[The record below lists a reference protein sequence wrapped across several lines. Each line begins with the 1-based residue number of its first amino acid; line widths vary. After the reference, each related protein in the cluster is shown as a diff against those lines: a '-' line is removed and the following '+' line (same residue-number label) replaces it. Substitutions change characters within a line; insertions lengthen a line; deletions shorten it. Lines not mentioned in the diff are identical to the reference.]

1 MIFLILIRKANELF
15 LGELK
20 KYVLRAGMLEVFRL
34 VIKEVYTTKAKDK
47 NEKLKAL
54 KTELEQLNNRVKKA
68 RDLLL
73 VGYIDASDYKDIK
86 ATSKSRINLV
96 ENKVFNLNKSTTNI
110 KPLRDKALKVYQSL
124 IFCMKKPIQCKKG
137 K

>member
-73 VGYIDASDYKDIK
+73 VGYIDAAITKTLK
-86 ATSKSRINLV
+86 Q
-96 ENKVFNLNKSTTNI
+96 
-110 KPLRDKALKVYQSL
+110 PLRAE
-124 IFCMKKPIQCKKG
+124 
-137 K
+137 